1 MSAGATLQDIL
12 PRILV
17 QWRSKSTEEG
27 ISVGMDFFM
36 ALMFVT
42 VMVLAL
48 VTAVIVSKVKKNKKK

>member
-1 MSAGATLQDIL
+1 
-12 PRILV
+12 
-17 QWRSKSTEEG
+17 
-27 ISVGMDFFM
+27 MDFFM